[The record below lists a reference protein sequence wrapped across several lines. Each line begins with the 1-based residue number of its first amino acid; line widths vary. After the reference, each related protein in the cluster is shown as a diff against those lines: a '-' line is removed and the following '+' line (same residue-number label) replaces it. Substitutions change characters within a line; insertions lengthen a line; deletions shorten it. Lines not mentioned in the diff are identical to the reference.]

1 MKFKEIEALDDKA
14 LAEKLKDLK
23 MELLKENSQVA
34 TGTTPKS
41 PGHLRD
47 IKKMIAR
54 IKTIMTRRSVSNN
67 G

>member
-1 MKFKEIEALDDKA
+1 MKFKEIAALEEKA

-41 PGHLRD
+41 PGHLKD
-47 IKKMIAR
+47 IKKTIAR
-54 IKTIMTRRSVSNN
+54 IKTVMTQRSVSNN